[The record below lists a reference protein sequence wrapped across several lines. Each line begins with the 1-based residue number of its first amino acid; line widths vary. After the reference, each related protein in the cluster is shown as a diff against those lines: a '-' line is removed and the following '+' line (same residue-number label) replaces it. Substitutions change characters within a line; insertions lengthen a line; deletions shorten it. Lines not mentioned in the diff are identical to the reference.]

1 MTDQLTIPQV
11 AERFG
16 VSTKTV
22 RRWIASG
29 DLPARRVGPRLVRI
43 DAADVAVFGRKLA

>member
-1 MTDQLTIPQV
+1 MAEQLSIPQV
-11 AERFG
+11 AERYG
-16 VSTKTV
+16 VSAKTV

-43 DAADVAVFGRKLA
+43 NAADVADFGRKLA

>member
-16 VSTKTV
+16 VAPKTV

-29 DLPARRVGPRLVRI
+29 ELPARRLGPRVIRI
-43 DAADVAVFGRKLA
+43 DAADVAAFGRKLA